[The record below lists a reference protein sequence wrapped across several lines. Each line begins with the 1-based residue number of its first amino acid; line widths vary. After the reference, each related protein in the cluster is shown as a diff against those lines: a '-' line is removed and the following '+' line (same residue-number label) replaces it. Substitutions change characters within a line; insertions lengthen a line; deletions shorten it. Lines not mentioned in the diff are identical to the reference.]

1 LILNEFPPMDPEV
14 TPVKEFVEELN
25 DSPPML
31 PLVTPVNELVD
42 QLSAFAKL
50 KVKKKNV
57 NRIIFFKSFFINS

>member
-1 LILNEFPPMDPEV
+1 M

-25 DSPPML
+25 DSPPMF

>member
-1 LILNEFPPMDPEV
+1 M